1 MKRQKRA
8 SKLNVKKWEVP
19 KEITAMAQAISG
31 LFYPYA
37 EVVVHDVGRDSIVS
51 IFNPLSR
58 RKEGDPSYLDKEL
71 LETGKE
77 NIGPYQRTNWDGRT
91 LKCMSTVIRDSE
103 HNIRGF
109 VCINLDISACISIQ
123 DALSTFLGSEPQ
135 MSEGS
140 SRFYKE
146 NLYQR
151 INEYVKKFCQERRL
165 HQQHLTR
172 DEKRDL
178 ILSLKEEGA
187 FDEKNAATYV
197 ARALDVSRATVYNY
211 LGEIH
216 K

>member
-1 MKRQKRA
+1 MTRRRGSAKPNLPAWQ
-8 SKLNVKKWEVP
+8 VPQEV
-19 KEITAMAQAISG
+19 IDMAKAISQ
-31 LFYPYA
+31 LFYPFA
-37 EVVVHDVGRDSIVS
+37 EVVIHDVERDSIVS

-58 RKEGDPSYLDKEL
+58 RKEGDPSYLDKAL
-71 LETGKE
+71 LDTDART
-77 NIGPYQRTNWDGRT
+77 IGPYQRTNWDGRA
-91 LKCMSTVIRDSE
+91 LKCMSTIIRGKD
-103 HNIRGF
+103 NKIQGF
-109 VCINLDISACISIQ
+109 VCINLDVSVCTSMQ
-123 DALSTFLGSEPQ
+123 DALSSFLGGGVQ
-135 MSEGS
+135 MSEGD

-151 INEYVKKFCQERRL
+151 INEYVKSFCIERHL
-165 HQQHLTR
+165 HQEHLTR

-211 LGEIH
+211 LGETQ

>member
-1 MKRQKRA
+1 MTHRQGT
-8 SKLNVKKWEVP
+8 SKSKIKEWKVP
-19 KEITAMAQAISG
+19 KEVTAMAHAISG

-37 EVVVHDVGRDSIVS
+37 EVVIHDVERDSIVS
-51 IFNPLSR
+51 IFNSFSR

-77 NIGPYQRTNWDGRT
+77 TIGPYQRTNWDGRA

-103 HNIRGF
+103 KKIRGF
-109 VCINLDISACISIQ
+109 VCINLDVSACVSIQ
-123 DALSTFLGSEPQ
+123 DALNTFLGSGSH

-151 INEYVKKFCQERRL
+151 INEYVKMFCQERHL
-165 HQQHLTR
+165 NLQSLTR

-178 ILSLKEEGA
+178 ILSLKGEGA

-211 LGEIH
+211 LGEVQ